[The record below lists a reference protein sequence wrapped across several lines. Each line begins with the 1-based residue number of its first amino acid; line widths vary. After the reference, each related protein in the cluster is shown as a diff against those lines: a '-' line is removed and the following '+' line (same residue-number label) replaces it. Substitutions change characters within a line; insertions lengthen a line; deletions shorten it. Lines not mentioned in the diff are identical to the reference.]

1 MVSIIIPCYNQG
13 AYIQEAIDSVKAQT
27 YAECEIIIV
36 NDGSDDEE
44 TIQILVRLKDEGFQ
58 IIDIANSGVSA
69 ARNTGIAASKGE
81 FVLPLDADDKIAP
94 RYLEEAIKILE
105 DKPEVKLVYCDCAY
119 FGILTGISPV
129 PAFSLEGMLSENLI
143 FNAAVIRKAD
153 FIKSGGYDED
163 FLAGWE
169 DWEFWLGFIKNE
181 AEVYKL
187 PFTFFYY
194 RIKEDSRNS
203 SIKDEK
209 RKICEQQ
216 LYKKH
221 IDLFLHQNP
230 NPISSLKDLLFYKKE
245 YESLGRYRQQLLQSV
260 SYRIG
265 NFILSPVKWF
275 KRVFKNEQ

>member
-27 YAECEIIIV
+27 YADWEIIIV

-44 TIQILVRLKDEGFQ
+44 TTQLLVRLKEEGLH
-58 IIDIANSGVSA
+58 IIDIPNSGVSV
-69 ARNTGIAASKGE
+69 ARNKGIAVANGE
-81 FVLPLDADDKIAP
+81 FILPLDADDKIAP
-94 RYLEEAIKILE
+94 EYLEKAVKVLLE
-105 DKPEVKLVYCDCAY
+105 KPHVKLVYCDCAY
-119 FGILTGISPV
+119 FGILSGISPV
-129 PAFSLEGMLSENLI
+129 PAFSLEGMLFENLI

-153 FIKSGGYDED
+153 FIKSGGYDET

-169 DWEFWLGFIKNE
+169 DWEFWLRFIKNE

-187 PFTFFYY
+187 PFIHFYY

-203 SIKDEK
+203 SIKNEK

-230 NPISSLKDLLFYKKE
+230 NPISSLKDLHFYKKE
-245 YESLGRYRQQLLQSV
+245 YESLERYRQQLLQSV

-265 NFILSPVKWF
+265 NFIISPVKWL
-275 KRVFKNEQ
+275 KWMFKNE

>member
-1 MVSIIIPCYNQG
+1 M
-13 AYIQEAIDSVKAQT
+13 KAQT
-27 YAECEIIIV
+27 YADCEIIIV

-44 TIQILVRLKDEGFQ
+44 TIQLLVRLKEEGLH
-58 IIDIANSGVSA
+58 IIDISNSGVSE
-69 ARNTGIAASKGE
+69 ARNKGIAVANGE
-81 FVLPLDADDKIAP
+81 YILPLDADDKIAP
-94 RYLEEAIKILE
+94 EYLEKAVKVLLE
-105 DKPEVKLVYCDCAY
+105 KPHVKLVYCNCAY

-129 PAFSLEGMLSENLI
+129 PAFSLEGMLFENLI

-153 FIKSGGYDED
+153 FIKSGGYDET
-163 FLAGWE
+163 FLTGWE
-169 DWEFWLGFIKNE
+169 DWEFWLRFIKNE

-187 PFTFFYY
+187 PYTYFYY

-221 IDLFLHQNP
+221 IDLFLHQKP
-230 NPISSLKDLLFYKKE
+230 NPISSLKDLLFYKNE
-245 YESLGRYRQQLLQSV
+245 YESLGRYRQELLQSV

-265 NFILSPVKWF
+265 NFIISPVKWL
-275 KRVFKNEQ
+275 KRVFKNE

>member
-1 MVSIIIPCYNQG
+1 LISVIIPCYNQG

-27 YAECEIIIV
+27 YTDWEIIIV
-36 NDGSDDEE
+36 NDGSDNEE
-44 TIQILVRLKDEGFQ
+44 TIAVLFRLKEEGIH
-58 IIDIANSGVSA
+58 IINIPNNGVSV
-69 ARNTGIAASKGE
+69 ARNKGIAVANGE
-81 FVLPLDADDKIAP
+81 FILPLDADDKIAP
-94 RYLEEAIKILE
+94 EYLEKAVKVLLE
-105 DKPEVKLVYCDCAY
+105 KPHVKLVYCDCEY
-119 FGILTGISPV
+119 FGILSGISPV
-129 PAFSLEGMLSENLI
+129 PVFSLEGMLFENLI
-143 FNAAVIRKAD
+143 FNAAVIRTVD
-153 FIKSGGYDED
+153 FIKSGGYDET

-169 DWEFWLGFIKNE
+169 DWEFWLRFIKNE

-187 PFTFFYY
+187 PYTYFCY

-230 NPISSLKDLLFYKKE
+230 NPISSLKDFLFYKKE
-245 YESLGRYRQQLLQSV
+245 YESSGLYRQQLLQSV

-265 NFILSPVKWF
+265 DFIISPVKWL
-275 KRVFKNEQ
+275 KMVFKNG